1 MSYLISHFL
10 QIGIM
15 SETSPILTP
24 SKTFIKDVIS
34 KLPSTTSIKK
44 QPDSKPLK
52 PVPVES
58 KASKLVKRKRLS
70 SSSSCHSSPGQ
81 RWKQDFAF
89 AVNCKLLSR
98 SIPKIGS
105 KLDSKV
111 RLGLNLT
118 PLLKN

>member
-1 MSYLISHFL
+1 
-10 QIGIM
+10 M
-15 SETSPILTP
+15 SENSPILTP

-34 KLPSTTSIKK
+34 KLPSTTSITK

-52 PVPVES
+52 PMPVES

-89 AVNCKLLSR
+89 A
-98 SIPKIGS
+98 
-105 KLDSKV
+105 
-111 RLGLNLT
+111 LT
-118 PLLKN
+118 